1 MINKLKQ
8 YSVKHLWHFTDKSNF
23 EFIEEND
30 GLLSLKKITEE
41 NISIPVF
48 GGNQW
53 SHDADRQKDLDKFVH
68 LAFLDDHPM
77 FYRAKQEERI
87 KEPVWLQIDIS
98 IVQLSG
104 VMYSTDVSNKSGVL
118 ILDGNQAINEIDFE
132 VLFTYMDWRDPEIQI
147 RRQTAIKS
155 EILIP
160 NIVPLE
166 KIIGWKNG

>member
-8 YSVKHLWHFTDKSNF
+8 HGVKHLWHFTDKSNL
-23 EFIEEND
+23 ELIEEND
-30 GLLSLKKITEE
+30 GLLSLRKITKD

-53 SHDADRQKDLDKFVH
+53 SHDADRRKKLDKFVH

-77 FYRAKQEERI
+77 FYKAKQEERI
-87 KEPVWLQIDIS
+87 KEPVWLSID
-98 IVQLSG
+98 LS
-104 VMYSTDVSNKSGVL
+104 VLQVDNVKFSSDVSNKSGVL
-118 ILDGNQAINEIDFE
+118 ILDNDQATEEIDFE
-132 VLFTYMDWRDPEIQI
+132 VLFTRTDWRNPEIQE